1 MSLSK
6 VAYPIG
12 VRFRLTEEEIFY
24 YLRVKNLESN
34 TSLVDEVISTVN
46 ICSSDPWHLP
56 SMATTIVETTDLFW
70 YFFGRIENKYNK
82 GDIQSRRT
90 QSGFWKKTGKT
101 IDIKRKSGNCEKIGE
116 KRVLMFYLKGGSKS
130 KWVMHEYHAT
140 FPYSPPNQM
149 MTYTLCKV
157 KFKGEMREIEESRTL
172 YPAPMN
178 NNDNN
183 IGGLIIKNPCQI
195 TGSPLDLDAL
205 DWVMDDI
212 LSPDFVG
219 LAADDDDEQSK
230 GVYMEEYNRY
240 RPKKPLT
247 GVFSDNSSDS
257 DSISPTTSSIQ
268 TSSTCDSF
276 GSSNQIITDL
286 LPESPTSPVKETPVK
301 KKKTYDD
308 DALGTEIGE
317 RNKLGQVM
325 MIKNK
330 KAGFFC
336 RMIQKFVKIIQL
348 CSSN

>member
-1 MSLSK
+1 MSLSRL
-6 VAYPIG
+6 VNPIG
-12 VRFRLTEEEIFY
+12 VRFCLTEEEIFDY
-24 YLRVKNLESN
+24 YLRIKNLESN
-34 TSLVDEVISTVN
+34 TSHVDKVISTVN

-56 SMATTIVETTDLFW
+56 SMATIIVETTDLVW
-70 YFFGRIENKYNK
+70 YFFGRIENKYNR
-82 GDIQSRRT
+82 GDRQSRKT
-90 QSGFWKKTGKT
+90 QSGFWKKTGET
-101 IDIKRKSGNCEKIGE
+101 MDIKRKSGNGEKIGE
-116 KRVLMFYLKGGSKS
+116 KRVLMFYLKGGLKS

-140 FPYSPPNQM
+140 FFSPPNQM

-157 KFKGEMREIEESRTL
+157 EFKGEKREIEESRSL
-172 YPAPMN
+172 YPAPMS
-178 NNDNN
+178 NDN
-183 IGGLIIKNPCQI
+183 IGGLMIKNPCQI

-205 DWVMDDI
+205 DWVMDNI

-257 DSISPTTSSIQ
+257 DSVSPTTSSIQ
-268 TSSTCDSF
+268 TWSTCDSF

-286 LPESPTSPVKETPVK
+286 LPESATSTVKETPVK

-317 RNKLGQVM
+317 HNKLGQVM

-336 RMIQKFVKIIQL
+336 RMIQKFVKKIQL